1 MTYLTTIHIPHRAL
15 QKSKEI
21 EYQLQLEEM
30 TERLN
35 SRPLLLERTSMESA
49 RKMAEAKYIAA
60 LKKAG
65 LTDEEIMELNNL

>member
-1 MTYLTTIHIPHRAL
+1 
-15 QKSKEI
+15 
-21 EYQLQLEEM
+21 M

-35 SRPLLLERTSMESA
+35 TRPLLLERTSLDSA

-65 LTDEEIMELNNL
+65 LTDEEILELNNL

>member
-1 MTYLTTIHIPHRAL
+1 
-15 QKSKEI
+15 
-21 EYQLQLEEM
+21 M

-35 SRPLLLERTSMESA
+35 SRPLLIERTSIESA

>member
-1 MTYLTTIHIPHRAL
+1 VYLFNRAQ
-15 QKSKEI
+15 QKCKEI

-35 SRPLLLERTSMESA
+35 TRPLLLERTSLDSA
-49 RKMAEAKYIAA
+49 RKVAEAKYIAA

-65 LTDEEIMELNNL
+65 LTDEEILELNNV

>member
-1 MTYLTTIHIPHRAL
+1 MIFFSCRAL
-15 QKSKEI
+15 QKAKEI

-35 SRPLLLERTSMESA
+35 SRPLLIERTSIESA

>member
-1 MTYLTTIHIPHRAL
+1 MYWNKVSVPYRAL

-21 EYQLQLEEM
+21 QYQLQLEEM

-35 SRPLLLERTSMESA
+35 SRPLLLERTSIESA

-65 LTDEEIMELNNL
+65 LTDEEITELNNV

>member
-1 MTYLTTIHIPHRAL
+1 L

-35 SRPLLLERTSMESA
+35 SRPLLLERTSIEHA

-65 LTDEEIMELNNL
+65 LTDEEIMELKNL

>member
-1 MTYLTTIHIPHRAL
+1 
-15 QKSKEI
+15 
-21 EYQLQLEEM
+21 M

-35 SRPLLLERTSMESA
+35 SRPLLLERTSIEHA

-65 LTDEEIMELNNL
+65 LTDEEIMELKNL